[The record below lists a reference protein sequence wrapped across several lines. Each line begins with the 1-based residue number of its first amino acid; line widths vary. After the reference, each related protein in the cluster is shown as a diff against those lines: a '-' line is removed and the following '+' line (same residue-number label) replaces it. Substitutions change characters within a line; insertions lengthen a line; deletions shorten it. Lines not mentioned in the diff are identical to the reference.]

1 MEAGGYWVGLFD
13 QATGIKFGYLQPN
26 AILID
31 ESSFEQVF
39 LFKKTTV
46 MWEQAKLERERD

>member
-1 MEAGGYWVGLFD
+1 MGLFD
-13 QATGIKFGYLQPN
+13 QATRIKFGYLQPN

-39 LFKKTTV
+39 LFKKTTGLP
-46 MWEQAKLERERD
+46 WWRSG